1 MPLAVAKL
9 SSNMLVAKPTLIVT
23 LTSGRDNT
31 YKPGDLRRRVEARLV
46 TTKIPVGLIQ
56 KFGIVEWCEDAAA
69 DFKGAFL
76 TMRQESRGFHPL
88 RAGAALPN
96 PSQKLEFRVIIVCDR
111 LGATQAGALG
121 GFLDDIAN
129 KVLTA
134 AEADISLELGVLLLD
149 NYAPPAVHKFTVR
162 ARATSK
168 TATGTIVDFSQVRE
182 ACQHLLVLLLSAPD
196 SWNQFADM
204 ADQNKWCT
212 FGAAAAIMDQTEMIA
227 YVRASTFARA
237 TEYLVQDPDPDTST
251 RILEQVSHL
260 ADRTSWTSA
269 AEKILAEHDCI
280 RIKNSADPSPPFQL
294 QVSVPDQLAQLEKL
308 DFATDQRVSK
318 ERRDHWGNVSTAAH
332 GLLSM
337 RRPSTNP
344 LITGPS
350 GLPNGL
356 QRMRFM
362 LQRLQSIMV
371 APPLIPTSDSA
382 ADSNR
387 FRFSGPEMLGA
398 LANATATA
406 TNASRLRQKRVER
419 SVLHPLGQLLWLVPF
434 WLGFTLLLDTPVMR
448 ILFQPLTEGMPHAL
462 LAASITAVL
471 GILEWWYW
479 HNTLTRSQFQIDND
493 IMLTAGRQA
502 LYLTNSAIWRAHDA
516 TVAALVKVTMSVD
529 SLHKLFDAASI
540 TQTAKIH
547 NATISF
553 PNSPRTYH
561 LRDLAKCDR
570 CVSAAIDALE
580 RAPES
585 SISQTLADGLFPIA
599 NRPAGQSSLLAVPW
613 HYERA
618 FREAR
623 KQIEEAADQ
632 SINSY
637 CPDIVLVVSGHPQMN
652 NGAIWEWLISG
663 SVPLGIAAVGGRPRY
678 FFSDPAPALW
688 ETAHG
693 GTVMLHNLN
702 IGDQH
707 YSRISS
713 PLDCEIVC
721 VCAYV
726 AGS

>member
-1 MPLAVAKL
+1 
-9 SSNMLVAKPTLIVT
+9 MLVAKPTLIVT
-23 LTSGRDNT
+23 LTSGKDNT
-31 YKPGDLRRRVEARLV
+31 YTPGDLRRRVEARLT
-46 TTKIPVGLIQ
+46 TTKIPAGLIQ
-56 KFGIVEWCEDAAA
+56 KIGIVAWCEDAAA
-69 DFKGAFL
+69 DFKSAFL
-76 TMRQESRGFHPL
+76 AMRQESRGFHL
-88 RAGAALPN
+88 LHAGAALPN
-96 PSQKLEFRVIIVCDR
+96 LNQKLEFRVFIVCDR
-111 LGATQAGALG
+111 LGATQAGSLG

-129 KVLTA
+129 KLLTA

-168 TATGTIVDFSQVRE
+168 TVMGTIVDFSQVRE

-251 RILEQVSHL
+251 RILEMVSHL

-269 AEKILAEHDCI
+269 AEKILAEHACT
-280 RIKNSADPSPPFQL
+280 RMPNSPDPSPPFQL
-294 QVSVPDQLAQLEKL
+294 QMSGPNHLAQLEKL
-308 DFATDQRVSK
+308 DFATNERVSQ

-337 RRPSTNP
+337 RRPSPNP

-356 QRMRFM
+356 QHMRFM
-362 LQRLQSIMV
+362 LQRLQAIMFD
-371 APPLIPTSDSA
+371 PPLIPTSDTA
-382 ADSNR
+382 ADTNH
-387 FRFSGPEMLGA
+387 FQFTGPEMLAA
-398 LANATATA
+398 LAKATATA
-406 TNASRLRQKRVER
+406 TNASRLRQKRIER
-419 SVLHPLGQLLWLVPF
+419 VVLHPLGQLLWLAPF
-434 WLGFTLLLDTPVMR
+434 WLGFTLLLGTPVMR
-448 ILFQPLTEGMPHAL
+448 LLFQPLTDGMPHAL
-462 LAASITAVL
+462 LAAFITAVL

-479 HNTLTRSQFQIDND
+479 HNTLTRSQSQIDND

-502 LYLTNSAIWRAHDA
+502 LYLTNSALWRAHDA
-516 TVAALVKVTMSVD
+516 TVAALNKVTTSVD

-540 TQTAKIH
+540 AQTAKIH
-547 NATISF
+547 SATISF
-553 PNSPRTYH
+553 PDSPRTHH

-570 CVSAAIDALE
+570 CVRSAIDALE
-580 RAPES
+580 QAPES
-585 SISQTLADGLFPIA
+585 AISQTLADGLFPIA
-599 NRPAGQSSLLAVPW
+599 NRPAGLLAVPW
-613 HYERA
+613 QYERA

-623 KQIEEAADQ
+623 KQIEAAADQ

-637 CPDIVLVVSGHPQMN
+637 CPDFVLVVSGHPQMN

-663 SVPLGIAAVGGRPRY
+663 SVPLGIAVGGARSRY

-693 GTVMLHNLN
+693 GTIMLHNLN

-726 AGS
+726 DGS